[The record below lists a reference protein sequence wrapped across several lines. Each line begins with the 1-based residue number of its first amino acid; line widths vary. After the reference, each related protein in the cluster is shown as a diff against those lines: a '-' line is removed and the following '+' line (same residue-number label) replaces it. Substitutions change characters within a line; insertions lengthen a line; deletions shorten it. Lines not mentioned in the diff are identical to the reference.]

1 MAKVSSKQ
9 WKQRHGL
16 KRKESVM
23 SDKVFRSISLW
34 VIVCLSIIGLSATHA
49 LAARPQKDK
58 GPTTV
63 YLSVWVVDVDEVKT
77 AEQSYDAN
85 VYFEFRWNDP
95 RLANKNNEVISKK
108 LAEIWNPR
116 IQIVNQQKIFST
128 LPDIVEI
135 RSNGDV
141 VCRQRVWGSFSQ
153 PLQLRDFPFDQ
164 HNFTIQLVAVGH
176 GPEEISL
183 VQDPDVASGI
193 SENLSVA
200 DFDVLHWKAEAGEF
214 KMTPNDVPTAG
225 FSFSFESKRRTG
237 YFIIKV
243 IFPLIL
249 IVAMSWVVFW
259 IDPKESGT
267 QISVA
272 ITTMLTLIA
281 YRFAIDTSLPKVS
294 YLTRLDYFVLAST
307 ILVYASLLEV
317 IVTSSYA
324 SANKIDLAR
333 SIDRWARGI
342 FPLVFMLMA
351 FETLYLSL
359 FGMK

>member
-1 MAKVSSKQ
+1 M
-9 WKQRHGL
+9 
-16 KRKESVM
+16 SV
-23 SDKVFRSISLW
+23 F
-34 VIVCLSIIGLSATHA
+34 
-49 LAARPQKDK
+49 
-58 GPTTV
+58 
-63 YLSVWVVDVDEVKT
+63 VVDLDEVFT
-77 AEQSYDAN
+77 ASQSFDAN
-85 VYFEFRWNDP
+85 VYFEYRWNDP
-95 RLANKNNEVISKK
+95 RLAHKNKDVISTK
-108 LAEIWNPR
+108 LNEIWNPR
-116 IQIVNQQKIFST
+116 IQIANQQKVFST

-135 RSNGDV
+135 RANGDIV
-141 VCRQRVWGSFSQ
+141 SRQRVWGSFSQ
-153 PLQLRDFPFDQ
+153 PLKLRDFPFDK
-164 HNFTIQLVAVGH
+164 HTFTIQLLAVGY
-176 GPEEISL
+176 GPDDILL
-183 VQDPDVASGI
+183 VQDPGVASGI
-193 SENLSVA
+193 SDNLSVA

-214 KMTPNDVPTAG
+214 KMTPNDDPTAG
-225 FSFSFESKRRTG
+225 FRFSFESKRRTG

-342 FPLVFMLMA
+342 FPLAFVLMGL
-351 FETLYLSL
+351 ETLYLSL
-359 FGMK
+359 FELGMK